1 MHPSNS
7 VTSQSGPNGH
17 GHGNPGEA
25 LQRLFMQPLGLSA
38 YRLSMDLG
46 VAPIAVSQILR
57 GRRSIS
63 AAMAL
68 RLGNYFGVEPGFW
81 LALQGAY
88 DLQLAA
94 QELAAAAANGQNG
107 VLRCAALDGRSLVV
121 KETHQN
127 GLRRWEV
134 LMVSSP
140 DAPAAK
146 KQNQG
151 TKPEKT
157 KAASRPVA
165 KKKTKALARR

>member
-1 MHPSNS
+1 VQPTNFSTPQNG
-7 VTSQSGPNGH
+7 GPNGH
-17 GHGNPGEA
+17 GSPGEA

-57 GRRSIS
+57 ARRSIS

-94 QELAAAAANGQNG
+94 QEMAAAAANGHNG
-107 VLRCAALDGRSLVV
+107 V
-121 KETHQN
+121 
-127 GLRRWEV
+127 
-134 LMVSSP
+134 
-140 DAPAAK
+140 
-146 KQNQG
+146 
-151 TKPEKT
+151 
-157 KAASRPVA
+157 
-165 KKKTKALARR
+165 